1 MDPTTKDDGNDW
13 KETEINGKIVN
24 RRQVC
29 SMLDRAFRCGHS
41 YSGSP
46 LEYYGPIPR
55 KLSNEETRQAIQEMR
70 EERLRK
76 GPQKRPK
83 SKNDTV

>member
-1 MDPTTKDDGNDW
+1 MGLTNKDDGQDW
-13 KETEINGKIVN
+13 KETEINGKVVN

-29 SMLDRAFRCGHS
+29 AMLDRAFRCGHS

-55 KLSNEETRQAIQEMR
+55 KLSKEESKKVTED
-70 EERLRK
+70 LRK
-76 GPQKRPK
+76 KRLQG
-83 SKNDTV
+83 

>member
-1 MDPTTKDDGNDW
+1 MNLTNTSDDQDW
-13 KETEINGKIVN
+13 KETDFNGKIIN
-24 RRQVC
+24 RREIC

-55 KLSNEETRQAIQEMR
+55 KLSKGETKRAIR
-70 EERLRK
+70 DIRKKRL
-76 GPQKRPK
+76 Q
-83 SKNDTV
+83 S